1 VSLSSVFFV
10 VVRMLMWC
18 KVRSMPEAQNEVRWE
33 DGVQAMPRDWVRYR
47 QPTTH
52 WHSADKC
59 KSSMHLRLFDETCVW
74 STVWVAVRYIPT
86 SLILMIDTDIAFL
99 EQKLKR
105 LEGVVQD
112 ISSCTN
118 SGQQDRAAESRMDT
132 SFSEPLWSTL
142 PTLGRIDST
151 FSFPP
156 DHRSSID
163 TTQTQSSDDSGEDL
177 LETVGS
183 KGQEISARGREL
195 ITNYRGQTTGVEVF
209 RILRGLCNTFL
220 GLKTD
225 SDNAAWDMAN
235 ALDSAFP
242 THSNSTTSLAKI
254 CFSSEAS
261 IKRWIDIAFAQAFN
275 LWPFID
281 REDLDFHAQRLIE
294 QGHTG
299 QGRSDDDHL
308 GLVHAVIA
316 LGQRHDVELVDTGS
330 DKNSGS
336 NPPG

>member
-1 VSLSSVFFV
+1 
-10 VVRMLMWC
+10 
-18 KVRSMPEAQNEVRWE
+18 
-33 DGVQAMPRDWVRYR
+33 
-47 QPTTH
+47 
-52 WHSADKC
+52 
-59 KSSMHLRLFDETCVW
+59 
-74 STVWVAVRYIPT
+74 
-86 SLILMIDTDIAFL
+86 MIDIDIAFL

-151 FSFPP
+151 VSVPP
-156 DHRSSID
+156 HHRVSID

-183 KGQEISARGREL
+183 KGQEISVRGRES
-195 ITNYRGQTTGVEVF
+195 ITNYRGQTTGVQVF

-220 GLKTD
+220 GLETD

-235 ALDSAFP
+235 ALDSTFP
-242 THSNSTTSLAKI
+242 THSSSTTSLAKI

-281 REDLDFHAQRLIE
+281 CEDLDFHAQRLIE

-299 QGRSDDDHL
+299 QSRSDDDHL

-316 LGQRHDVELVDTGS
+316 LGQRHDVELIDTRS
-330 DKNSGS
+330 DKNPAS